1 MNEKTADRL
10 RLSFR
15 TMNRWLMIPMW
26 RLGLRRLLNAWPSV
40 GGRVLV
46 LVNTGRKSGLRRL
59 TPLNFTPSHSSVFVL
74 AGFGDRTDWYRNVLA
89 NPAVEVWLPDDR
101 WLAEA
106 VDVSDHPLRLSI
118 LRDVLIASGFAA
130 PLAGVDPRR
139 LSDDELSDKTRE
151 YKLLELQRRADATG
165 TGGPGDLSWIWTVL
179 GALWLIDRFRRK

>member
-1 MNEKTADRL
+1 MDQQTADRL
-10 RLSFR
+10 RFSFR
-15 TMNRWLMIPMW
+15 AMNRWLMIPMW
-26 RLGLRRLLNAWPSV
+26 RLGLRRLLNAWPTV

-46 LVNTGRKSGLRRL
+46 LINTGRKSGLRRR
-59 TPLNFTPSHSSVFVL
+59 TPLNFAPSHSSVFVL
-74 AGFGDRTDWYRNVLA
+74 AGFGGRTDWYRNVLA

-139 LSDDELSDKTRE
+139 LSDEELSSKTAG
-151 YKLLELQRRADATG
+151 YKLIELQRRADATG
-165 TGGPGDLSWIWTVL
+165 TGGPGDLAWIWAAL
-179 GALWLIDRFRRK
+179 CALWLIDRFRKK